1 MPFRFSAFNTSDPAV
16 PSAAVA
22 VSTDKSIAIQ
32 IEVDIEPP
40 AETDGLDDGQL
51 ARLGLPTHHVHYQ
64 AGSKLLGAADT
75 TDSPLGRTE
84 RPSRQGHYRA
94 GQPAGSELL
103 APEDI
108 QVSYTEEGDEE
119 NGPEEDFVHRRMDG
133 RRAHLKRPTVQRH
146 SSSNLRPSGFNKASS
161 LSSSDDD
168 GGSSSEDDSLR
179 MEVFDPPRALPAL
192 EDGFATA
199 AATEEALTERPEVDA
214 NDETTRSEGLDAVA
228 TEEAMLD
235 TTNEDDSEFSDGIYG
250 VPAFCSLDC
259 GPAGTCHMGRDE
271 GAGGGWSA
279 RCLCPAG
286 REGAGCALS
295 RGHQVPQ
302 LTGLSH
308 LALPTL
314 QNAYSDLH
322 LSLDFRPTAWT
333 GGFLSPIHLTGNCY
347 IGSLF
352 PTALFQLLFCC

>member
-1 MPFRFSAFNTSDPAV
+1 MPFLFSAFNTSDPAV
-16 PSAAVA
+16 PSAAA
-22 VSTDKSIAIQ
+22 ATTDKSIAIQ

-40 AETDGLDDGQL
+40 AETDGLDDGHL
-51 ARLGLPTHHVHYQ
+51 ARLGLPAHHVHYQ
-64 AGSKLLGAADT
+64 AGSKILGPADT

-119 NGPEEDFVHRRMDG
+119 NGPEEDFVHSRMDG

-146 SSSNLRPSGFNKASS
+146 SSSSNLRPGSFNKATS
-161 LSSSDDD
+161 LSSSDDA
-168 GGSSSEDDSLR
+168 GSSSEDDSLR

-192 EDGFATA
+192 EDGFATV
-199 AATEEALTERPEVDA
+199 AATEEALTERPEEV
-214 NDETTRSEGLDAVA
+214 NTKEEETEPTRSEGLDVAA
-228 TEEAMLD
+228 TEEAMAD
-235 TTNEDDSEFSDGIYG
+235 TTDEDDNEFSDGIYG

-271 GAGGGWSA
+271 AGGGGWSA

-295 RGHQVPQ
+295 RGQQVPQ

-333 GGFLSPIHLTGNCY
+333 GEFY
-347 IGSLF
+347 Y
-352 PTALFQLLFCC
+352 Q

>member
-1 MPFRFSAFNTSDPAV
+1 
-16 PSAAVA
+16 
-22 VSTDKSIAIQ
+22 
-32 IEVDIEPP
+32 VDIEPP

-64 AGSKLLGAADT
+64 AGSKLVGPADT
-75 TDSPLGRTE
+75 TESPLGGRTE

-119 NGPEEDFVHRRMDG
+119 NGPEEDFVHS
-133 RRAHLKRPTVQRH
+133 AHLKRPTVQRH
-146 SSSNLRPSGFNKASS
+146 RPSGCSGSNLRPGGFNKAS
-161 LSSSDDD
+161 SSSDDD

-199 AATEEALTERPEVDA
+199 AATEEALTVRPEEVNA
-214 NDETTRSEGLDAVA
+214 KDETTRSEGLDVAA
-228 TEEAMLD
+228 TEEAMAD
-235 TTNEDDSEFSDGIYG
+235 TTDEDDNEFSDGIYG

-271 GAGGGWSA
+271 GAGGVWSA

-333 GGFLSPIHLTGNCY
+333 GGFFITN
-347 IGSLF
+347 
-352 PTALFQLLFCC
+352 

>member
-16 PSAAVA
+16 PSAPSAA
-22 VSTDKSIAIQ
+22 STDKSIAIQ

-40 AETDGLDDGQL
+40 AETDGLDYGQL

-64 AGSKLLGAADT
+64 AGSKLLGPADT
-75 TDSPLGRTE
+75 ESSLGGRTE
-84 RPSRQGHYRA
+84 RPSRQGRYRG

-119 NGPEEDFVHRRMDG
+119 NGPEEDFVHSRMDG
-133 RRAHLKRPTVQRH
+133 RSAHLKRPTVQRH
-146 SSSNLRPSGFNKASS
+146 SSSNNLRPGGFNRASS
-161 LSSSDDD
+161 SDD
-168 GGSSSEDDSLR
+168 GGSSSEDDGMR

-199 AATEEALTERPEVDA
+199 ATKEALTERPEEVNTKEEEA
-214 NDETTRSEGLDAVA
+214 ETTLSEGLDVAA
-228 TEEAMLD
+228 TEEAMAD
-235 TTNEDDSEFSDGIYG
+235 TTDEDDNEFSDGIYG

-271 GAGGGWSA
+271 AGGGWSA

-286 REGAGCALS
+286 REGEGCALS

-302 LTGLSH
+302 LTGMSH

-333 GGFLSPIHLTGNCY
+333 GGFYHH
-347 IGSLF
+347 
-352 PTALFQLLFCC
+352 

>member
-1 MPFRFSAFNTSDPAV
+1 
-16 PSAAVA
+16 
-22 VSTDKSIAIQ
+22 
-32 IEVDIEPP
+32 VDIEPP

-51 ARLGLPTHHVHYQ
+51 ARLGLPAHHVHYQ
-64 AGSKLLGAADT
+64 AGSKLLNPADT

-84 RPSRQGHYRA
+84 RPSHKGHYRA

-119 NGPEEDFVHRRMDG
+119 NGPEEDFVHSRSDG

-146 SSSNLRPSGFNKASS
+146 SSSSSNLRLGGRAS
-161 LSSSDDD
+161 LSSED

-199 AATEEALTERPEVDA
+199 ATEETLTERPEEV
-214 NDETTRSEGLDAVA
+214 NTKEEETETTRNEGLDVAA
-228 TEEAMLD
+228 TEDAMAD
-235 TTNEDDSEFSDGIYG
+235 TTDEDDNEFPDGIYG

-271 GAGGGWSA
+271 GAGGGWLA

-286 REGAGCALS
+286 REGEGCALS

-333 GGFLSPIHLTGNCY
+333 GGFYHQLISKR
-347 IGSLF
+347 
-352 PTALFQLLFCC
+352 QLLFWLFIPSSFVSTIISFLIS

>member
-1 MPFRFSAFNTSDPAV
+1 
-16 PSAAVA
+16 
-22 VSTDKSIAIQ
+22 
-32 IEVDIEPP
+32 VDIEPP

-64 AGSKLLGAADT
+64 AGSKLLGPADT
-75 TDSPLGRTE
+75 ESPLGRTE

-119 NGPEEDFVHRRMDG
+119 TGPEEDFVDG

-146 SSSNLRPSGFNKASS
+146 RPSGGSGSNLRPGGFNKASS
-161 LSSSDDD
+161 LSSSDD
-168 GGSSSEDDSLR
+168 GGSRSEDDSLR
-179 MEVFDPPRALPAL
+179 MEAFDPPWALPAL

-214 NDETTRSEGLDAVA
+214 KEEETEPTRIEGLDVAA
-228 TEEAMLD
+228 TEEAMAD
-235 TTNEDDSEFSDGIYG
+235 TTDEDDNEFSDGIYG

-271 GAGGGWSA
+271 AGGGWSA

-302 LTGLSH
+302 LTGMSY

-333 GGFLSPIHLTGNCY
+333 GEFY
-347 IGSLF
+347 Y
-352 PTALFQLLFCC
+352 QLI